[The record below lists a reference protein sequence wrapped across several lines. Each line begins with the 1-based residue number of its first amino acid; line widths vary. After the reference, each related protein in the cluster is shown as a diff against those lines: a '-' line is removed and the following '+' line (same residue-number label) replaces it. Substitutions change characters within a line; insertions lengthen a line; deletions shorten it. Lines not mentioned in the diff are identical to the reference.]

1 MLVSEDG
8 FDGLE
13 IEWGTAA
20 VDERL
25 KHLFNVPAH
34 LKDQVST
41 VFDLIVGVL
50 IMEPAALLFVEVEGE
65 ASIVRKIAGEH
76 GGLLFGGERDRR
88 FVIRTA
94 QPEYDT

>member
-25 KHLFNVPAH
+25 KHLFHVPAH
-34 LKDQVST
+34 LKDQVAT

-50 IMEPAALLFVEVEGE
+50 IMELSRNLG
-65 ASIVRKIAGEH
+65 
-76 GGLLFGGERDRR
+76 D
-88 FVIRTA
+88 
-94 QPEYDT
+94 DD